1 MRRGRLI
8 IWRVNLASVPRSRG
22 RAVPRSLA
30 VRDPTLDE
38 IAAAMAKLGLEPKPH
53 PEKRYPMLW
62 FDDSASGY
70 VEAEGSSMKRSRV
83 LVEVAKIIKSSR
95 EVGPRS

>member
-38 IAAAMAKLGLEPKPH
+38 VVAAMAKLGLEPKPH

-70 VEAEGSSMKRSRV
+70 VEAEGGSMKRSRV

-95 EVGPRS
+95 EVGSRS